1 MIGLLVA
8 VHAALALECAEI
20 RKMEQIGVEA
30 HAIASVIAPCS
41 LTPDAVDCLVAGGS
55 TEPVV
60 TAARESI
67 AKCATPSS
75 TPATA
80 TAAPAAPAP
89 GPTARAAS
97 KSEVVTLAEMRERD
111 GSCVKFRLSA
121 ILHIESCFV
130 IGMPGTVHDDGKTPL
145 LVSVISGPDLD
156 LAKPSAYQLEVERNG
171 QPALKAMGADEV
183 PNVPSGDRDWWA
195 IDIQELPEAPRV
207 GDTFTLTWTAA
218 WDTKRTE
225 TIAVVVR

>member
-1 MIGLLVA
+1 MVGLVFA
-8 VHAALALECAEI
+8 VHAAFALECAEI

-30 HAIASVIAPCS
+30 HAIASVITPCS
-41 LTPDAVDCLVAGGS
+41 LKADAVDCLVAGGS
-55 TEPVV
+55 SDTVL
-60 TAARESI
+60 TAARDSI
-67 AKCATPSS
+67 ANCATPS
-75 TPATA
+75 P
-80 TAAPAAPAP
+80 APASTSASPSAIAPAP
-89 GPTARAAS
+89 RAAT

-145 LVSVISGPDLD
+145 LVSVISAPDLD

-171 QPALKAMGADEV
+171 QPALKAMGADGAECPV
-183 PNVPSGDRDWWA
+183 WRSRWWA
-195 IDIQELPEAPRV
+195 IDIRGCPGRLV
-207 GDTFTLTWTAA
+207 GDTFTLTWTAG